1 MPGIRLRI
9 PDTRAYRQRA
19 RRRHVEAI
27 IPKPPSHALSISTA
41 APNRE
46 DVGHKDHNFPQ
57 ETNPD
62 EQASKAPRTLPDG
75 ESEQGAMSRRL
86 ADATEDALL
95 LGGKAGRQ
103 AVADAGFSEE
113 LKNKLL
119 EKVEAAKFQSDHA
132 TAFAQ
137 AGMGSNVG
145 RGSRDVAIGQAWTGS
160 ESTEDTVLR
169 MLDDAKKPLKPRLRG
184 PSRIPNP
191 TIDLGLK
198 PKPKIAPGQRLANAR
213 DKSSIYAIAKDSPIS
228 DKERED
234 LRREFKERFTPG
246 ARPMPNSIRGL
257 AALANERIEDAISR
271 GQFRVS

>member
-9 PDTRAYRQRA
+9 PNTRAYRPQVRL
-19 RRRHVEAI
+19 RYVETI
-27 IPKPPSHALSISTA
+27 IPKPPLHTFSISTA
-41 APNRE
+41 ASNRE
-46 DVGHKDHNFPQ
+46 NVGDQDRNPSPEKD
-57 ETNPD
+57 PD
-62 EQASKAPRTLPDG
+62 AESSGALGASPDTG
-75 ESEQGAMSRRL
+75 SVQGAMSRRL

-119 EKVEAAKFQSDHA
+119 EKVKAAKFQSDHA
-132 TAFAQ
+132 VAFAE

-145 RGSRDVAIGQAWTGS
+145 RGSRDIATGQAWTGI
-160 ESTEDTVLR
+160 ENTEDTVLR
-169 MLDDAKKPLKPRLRG
+169 MLEDAKKPLKPHLRG
-184 PSRIPNP
+184 SSRIPNP
-191 TIDLGLK
+191 TIDLRLK
-198 PKPKIAPGQRLANAR
+198 PKQKIASGQRLANAR
-213 DKSSIYAIAKDSPIS
+213 DKSSIYAIAKDSPMS
-228 DKERED
+228 EKERED

-271 GQFRVS
+271 GQFKVR

>member
-9 PDTRAYRQRA
+9 PDTRAYHQRA
-19 RRRHVEAI
+19 RLRHVQTI
-27 IPKPPSHALSISTA
+27 IPKTPSHALSISTS
-41 APNRE
+41 APNHK
-46 DVGHKDHNFPQ
+46 DVGDKDHTPLQ

-62 EQASKAPRTLPDG
+62 EESSKAFGIFPDV

-86 ADATEDALL
+86 TDATEDALL

-113 LKNKLL
+113 LKIKLL

-132 TAFAQ
+132 AAFTE

-145 RGSRDVAIGQAWTGS
+145 RGSRDVATAQAWAGS

-169 MLDDAKKPLKPRLRG
+169 MLNDAKKPLNPHLRG
-184 PSRIPNP
+184 PLRLPNP
-191 TIDLGLK
+191 TIDLRLK

-213 DKSSIYAIAKDSPIS
+213 DKSSIYAIAKDSPMS

-271 GQFRVS
+271 GQFKVR